1 MADVKLNNEQKGMKD
16 IKHQIGIRSLA
27 VCLVLCLLVSLF
39 PGVTA
44 AAGEQATAR
53 LTEIQAPENSAVPRQ
68 QVETPVR
75 EDNPAYAD
83 TDEVRVVIVLEEP
96 SVLEKGY
103 SPPGFGRQRRGYG
116 LQ

>member
-1 MADVKLNNEQKGMKD
+1 MTDVKLDNEQKRMKD
-16 IKHQIGIRSLA
+16 MKRQIGIRSLA